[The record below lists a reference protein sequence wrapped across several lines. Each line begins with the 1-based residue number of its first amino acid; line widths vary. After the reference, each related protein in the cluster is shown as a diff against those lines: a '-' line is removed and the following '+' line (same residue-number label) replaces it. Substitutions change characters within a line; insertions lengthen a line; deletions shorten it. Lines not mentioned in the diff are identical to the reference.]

1 MPAQWSHAAGLGAI
15 GSCLEHAAA
24 STHIWR
30 PAWATPVPIW
40 RGRAG
45 RCVHQRARLV
55 SPPQPAPP
63 TGSSRGLHHQPH
75 LSPPPLWPLL
85 HLSSL
90 CPAINS
96 ITSAW
101 DQSNP
106 ASSTAI
112 KGVMQRAP
120 SHSRTQRGAHCT
132 VLSRCRR
139 PSGPASPRPGRAS
152 PVLVHRPYRQ
162 AARPRPDPA
171 GPPDP
176 GRPEWRPEASAGSRV
191 SERGEGGSLSFPL
204 RPLVTSPAPPR
215 DPRREPSASEESGL
229 NFPQPPLLP
238 GASESFSPRT
248 HFLF

>member
-30 PAWATPVPIW
+30 PAWATPGLIW

-63 TGSSRGLHHQPH
+63 AACITSPTSPLLPFGPSFI
-75 LSPPPLWPLL
+75 SPPFARLL
-85 HLSSL
+85 IALRQPGTRVIP
-90 CPAINS
+90 PA
-96 ITSAW
+96 
-101 DQSNP
+101 
-106 ASSTAI
+106 TAI